1 MEVSHFMPIV
11 LIQALAGGAGGF
23 VRALV
28 GITKA
33 KEFNP
38 TTFKFEWKVFG
49 FTIIVSMLT
58 GLMSG
63 LIVNTDWRMSLLAGY
78 AGSDLLEGLYKLRFS
93 GLVKTQ

>member
-1 MEVSHFMPIV
+1 MIQVI
-11 LIQALAGGAGGF
+11 LIQALAGASGGF

-33 KEFNP
+33 QTFNP

-63 LIVNTDWRMSLLAGY
+63 LVINADWRMSLLAGY
-78 AGSDLLEGLYKLRFS
+78 AGSDLLESLYKLRFS
-93 GLVKTQ
+93 QLVKPTV

>member
-1 MEVSHFMPIV
+1 MFSVV
-11 LIQALAGGAGGF
+11 LVQALAGASGGF

-33 KEFNP
+33 QTFNP

-49 FTIIVSMLT
+49 FTILVSMLT

-63 LIVNTDWRMSLLAGY
+63 LILNVDWRMSLLAGY
-78 AGSDLLEGLYKLRFS
+78 AGSDLLESLYKLRFAQMI
-93 GLVKTQ
+93 KTP